1 MQLPKIKT
9 PEYVIELPI
18 SKQKVTYRPFLVRE
32 EKMFMMLKEA
42 KDQNLLV
49 NNLKKIV
56 EQCIIDGPNIDDIS
70 YNDFEILFLSMR
82 VRSMGE
88 SVDLSLKCKS
98 CGKQS
103 PVSINL
109 DDVCETTKKTDIGEA
124 KIMLNEEV
132 GVICTP
138 IKMSRM
144 GQAASLTEKDTV
156 NSVAFF
162 IDKVFTKDQVYTF
175 SEMPFSEQKAF
186 VDSLSMKHITEI
198 TQYAEK
204 LPTAS
209 CEVNYTCASCGA
221 QNDQIVKGLENFFT

>member
-109 DDVCETTKKTDIGEA
+109 DDV
-124 KIMLNEEV
+124 
-132 GVICTP
+132 
-138 IKMSRM
+138 
-144 GQAASLTEKDTV
+144 
-156 NSVAFF
+156 
-162 IDKVFTKDQVYTF
+162 
-175 SEMPFSEQKAF
+175 
-186 VDSLSMKHITEI
+186 
-198 TQYAEK
+198 
-204 LPTAS
+204 
-209 CEVNYTCASCGA
+209 
-221 QNDQIVKGLENFFT
+221 